1 MSLRRVLVANRGEIA
16 VRVIRACADEGI
28 ESVVVVSEVDRDS
41 RAALVADRA
50 VCIGPAAAS
59 SSYLDVGRVV
69 AAALGTGCDAIH
81 PGYGFLS
88 ERPELPEACA
98 ENGLAFVGPSADTIR
113 RGGDKA
119 AARRIAA
126 SLGIPVGAGSDTID
140 DATTAQEIAD
150 RVGYPVV
157 LKAAAGGGGRGM
169 VLVEGP
175 EGLAQS
181 FENASREAQAAF
193 GDGRM
198 YLERFIT
205 RARHVEVQVLAD
217 QHGNVVHLGERDC
230 SAQRRYQKLVEEA
243 PATSVPVEVRR
254 SLHEAAVELARAL
267 DYVGAGTV
275 EFVVDADTGQYAFL
289 EVNTRVQVEH
299 PVTEMVTGIDIVRA
313 QLQIAGGEPLRFR
326 QSDVRLDGHAVEVRV
341 NAENPSRGFAPSPGT
356 VTRWVEPVG
365 GGLRIDTH
373 CFGGYRIPPHY
384 DSLLAKVI
392 AHGTDREQALRRLD
406 RGLRHLVVEGVSTTV
421 PMLLAV
427 IDSADFRAGTH
438 HTRWVEQDLMPSLA
452 ADAGTGGARA
462 GQPVPAA
469 V

>member
-1 MSLRRVLVANRGEIA
+1 VPLRRVLIANRGEIA
-16 VRVIRACADEGI
+16 VRIVRACADEGI
-28 ESVVVVSEVDRDS
+28 ESVVAVSEADRDS

-50 VCIGPAAAS
+50 VCIGPAPAT
-59 SSYLDVGRVV
+59 SSYLDIPRVV

-98 ENGLAFVGPSADTIR
+98 DNGLVFVGPTADTIR
-113 RGGDKA
+113 RGGDKS
-119 AARRIAA
+119 AARRLAA
-126 SLGIPVGAGSDTID
+126 SLGIAVGAGSDTIA
-140 DATTAQEIAD
+140 DAVTALKVAD
-150 RVGYPVV
+150 QVGYPVV

-169 VLVEGP
+169 VLVERP
-175 EGLAQS
+175 DTMEAAFEG
-181 FENASREAQAAF
+181 ASREAQAAF

-217 QHGNVVHLGERDC
+217 TYGTVIHLGERDC

-243 PATSVPVEVRR
+243 PATAVPLDVRR
-254 SLHEAAVELARAL
+254 TLRDSAVELARAL
-267 DYVGAGTV
+267 NYVGAGTV
-275 EFVVDADTGQYAFL
+275 EFVVDAETGDHAFL

-313 QLQIAGGEPLRFR
+313 QLQIAGGLPLPFS
-326 QSDVRLDGHAVEVRV
+326 QDDVRLDGHAVEVRV
-341 NAENPSRGFAPSPGT
+341 NAEDPFRDFAPGPGT
-356 VTRWVEPVG
+356 VSRWVEPVG

-392 AHGTDREQALRRLD
+392 AHGPDREEALRRLD
-406 RGLRHLVVEGVSTTV
+406 RGLRKLVVEGVPTTV

-427 IDSADFRAGTH
+427 IDAPEFRSGTH
-438 HTRWVEQDLMPSLA
+438 HTRWVEQELMPALHELR
-452 ADAGTGGARA
+452 DT
-462 GQPVPAA
+462 PEPAA
-469 V
+469 TPA

>member
-16 VRVIRACADEGI
+16 VRVVRACADEGI
-28 ESVVVVSEVDRDS
+28 ESVVVVSEADRDS

-59 SSYLDVGRVV
+59 ASYLDVGRVV

-275 EFVVDADTGQYAFL
+275 EFVVDADTGEYAFL

-313 QLQIAGGEPLRFR
+313 QLQIAGGEPLPFR

-341 NAENPSRGFAPSPGT
+341 NAEDPARGFAPSPGT

-392 AHGTDREQALRRLD
+392 AHGADRDQALRRLD
-406 RGLRHLVVEGVSTTV
+406 RGLRRLVVEGVSTTV

-427 IDSADFRAGTH
+427 VDAPDFRAGTH
-438 HTRWVEQDLMPSLA
+438 HTRWVEQELMPSLA
-452 ADAGTGGARA
+452 ADAGTAGDRA
-462 GQPVPAA
+462 GERVPAA